1 MRDLYSRA
9 DAVLRGA
16 DPEAISAGSAIEA
29 QHLVREGLASWSD
42 EEFAAHASNLPVSY
56 WTSFDTPSQ
65 IAHAELS
72 RGFRQQEV
80 PILIDLRPDVSKRI
94 TEMTVFSIDDA
105 GLFSRIA
112 GAVASTGVNIVGARI
127 ATCSDGSVLD
137 VFILQTT
144 ENEAVGDPA
153 LLGRLQENV
162 EAAITGSFRANSM
175 LSARWQQTPRRVRHM
190 PVPSRVILSNKI
202 SSTHTVIEINGR
214 DFPGLLYQI
223 TKTIASMG
231 LQIQSSSVSTY
242 GERVVDVFYVKDLF
256 GLQIHNEARLQTI
269 KEKLLAVFDMAN
281 EVAS

>member
-1 MRDLYSRA
+1 M
-9 DAVLRGA
+9 
-16 DPEAISAGSAIEA
+16 
-29 QHLVREGLASWSD
+29 REGLASWSD
-42 EEFAAHASNLPVSY
+42 EEFAAHASNLPMSY

-144 ENEAVGDPA
+144 ENEAVGIPHCSSDCRKMSRQRSLAVFGQTDAQRTVATDAAACPPYAGAVTCDPA
-153 LLGRLQENV
+153 
-162 EAAITGSFRANSM
+162 
-175 LSARWQQTPRRVRHM
+175 
-190 PVPSRVILSNKI
+190 NKI
-202 SSTHTVIEINGR
+202 S
-214 DFPGLLYQI
+214 
-223 TKTIASMG
+223 
-231 LQIQSSSVSTY
+231 
-242 GERVVDVFYVKDLF
+242 
-256 GLQIHNEARLQTI
+256 
-269 KEKLLAVFDMAN
+269 
-281 EVAS
+281 